1 MNVIKR
7 GGRRQ
12 RFSAA
17 KLRRSIDRAAREGK
31 VRASERAVMVR
42 EVSTGIL
49 GHLRARRSV
58 RSSELRRMV
67 IGRLGRRSRAAVAAW
82 RRQERKRKK

>member
-1 MNVIKR
+1 MDVIKR

-17 KLRRSIDRAAREGK
+17 KLRHSIERAAREGK
-31 VRASERAVMVR
+31 VRAAQRVVIAR
-42 EVSTGIL
+42 EISTGIL
-49 GHLRARRSV
+49 GTLRARRSV

-67 IGRLGRRSRAAVAAW
+67 LGRLGRRSRASVAAW
-82 RRQERKRKK
+82 RRHGK